1 MSVFWH
7 LVLEGLHGALANAL
21 AGMSGFSMG
30 GVHAC
35 MATSLY
41 PFPIACTP
49 LLAPRSAA
57 VAYCQGALHRATA
70 WRSLL
75 VSKDEKQ
82 QVGTVSRPEG

>member
-1 MSVFWH
+1 MH
-7 LVLEGLHGALANAL
+7 

-35 MATSLY
+35 MVASLY
-41 PFPIACTP
+41 PFPLACTP

-57 VAYCQGALHRATA
+57 VAYCQGALTQATD

-75 VSKDEKQ
+75 QSVDEKER
-82 QVGTVSRPEG
+82 VSGSAHSDRPRRSLYELHKL